1 MFTTVLWVEARG
13 IDYDHHL
20 NNLMSALNWYK
31 RLNISRFLPP
41 VAAPNYVRIVRLMD
55 SIFNRFL
62 EISPGSGLRQV
73 TGDKCLTDNRE
84 QVLFDLK
91 VTSVLGQKP
100 CSMLFVFI

>member
-1 MFTTVLWVEARG
+1 
-13 IDYDHHL
+13 
-20 NNLMSALNWYK
+20 
-31 RLNISRFLPP
+31 
-41 VAAPNYVRIVRLMD
+41 MD

-62 EISPGSGLRQV
+62 EISPGLGLRQV